1 MRFVIFK
8 SDIGDPNVVVTTEDE
23 EKLVISYYKINSDI
37 DLMDVDCY
45 TRMVFVSSHIEFEM
59 PSHGVNFACVN
70 AKTGDYLTPVES
82 NDDWGDSE
90 NVIPVDDCR

>member
-8 SDIGDPNVVVTTEDE
+8 SDVGDPNVVVTTEDE
-23 EKLVISYYKINSDI
+23 EKLVISSYKINSDV

-45 TRMVFVSSHIEFEM
+45 TRMVFAASHIEFEL
-59 PSHGVNFACVN
+59 PVRGVSFACVD
-70 AKTGDYLTPVES
+70 AKTDEYLEPVES
-82 NDDWGDSE
+82 NDDWSDVE